1 MNNMI
6 IPIIDKSV
14 NKEPYNN
21 KETGRYLELYII
33 TNVFMSLIYYSNLP
47 LDKTYDVVLTEEN
60 KNRLNSK
67 EYDYINF
74 GNDYRELGKLIYD
87 KYYDKKTKKII
98 NEKDTEFYN
107 FIDKTFNSSK
117 VNCNYFINNP
127 VDKDAQSNLE
137 QFIIKFINNDYKKRL
152 IYKIKKLITFFKQN
166 DIKNKIM
173 DDKTNKFFK
182 DNVFFYNN
190 SDAEGKVLLNKF
202 ILKKSFFD
210 NLNDTTY
217 TFIFGDYTTEEKK
230 DYINDIVDNY
240 FNILLHYFF
249 NKNILILNKK
259 GIADALKKNEN
270 SICTSDDTKYLENHI
285 NNFRNLRLFILLLF
299 QKPTIM
305 TTTINIDMDDTFKNI
320 YIEPEKIQLIINNL
334 NTPGQD
340 PMKLNVMYDKLI
352 ENAQKEKG
360 NNSIMNRIKNIYY
373 QINKKKIHYD
383 PPYIDNKNIKEY
395 KKINSDIPEIIKNKA
410 DNVISYELFIT
421 YFINL
426 IIIIIIFNI
435 AIINNNN
442 KIL

>member
-1 MNNMI
+1 
-6 IPIIDKSV
+6 
-14 NKEPYNN
+14 
-21 KETGRYLELYII
+21 
-33 TNVFMSLIYYSNLP
+33 
-47 LDKTYDVVLTEEN
+47 
-60 KNRLNSK
+60 
-67 EYDYINF
+67 
-74 GNDYRELGKLIYD
+74 
-87 KYYDKKTKKII
+87 
-98 NEKDTEFYN
+98 
-107 FIDKTFNSSK
+107 
-117 VNCNYFINNP
+117 
-127 VDKDAQSNLE
+127 
-137 QFIIKFINNDYKKRL
+137 
-152 IYKIKKLITFFKQN
+152 
-166 DIKNKIM
+166 M

-240 FNILLHYFF
+240 FNILLHYYF